1 MKTYLDIQE
10 HVPGLT
16 TEAVAGAHP
25 KNLEVQDNYG
35 AKVLKFWHAEKYVPL
50 LMTYGFVLHIIRVAI
65 YLREGTANLSQIILP
80 LVDLP
85 LAIMMAYCALAMI
98 IAWRPFFQR
107 FQMRVT
113 WRKVVYWII
122 AVYITGSVPGHIG
135 FLAFGSTTYFDF
147 FPWWFSAILLFV
159 YAAIIVYFFTL
170 KLNDN
175 SERA

>member
-1 MKTYLDIQE
+1 MKTSLPIQE

-16 TEAVAGAHP
+16 TEAVAAAP
-25 KNLEVQDNYG
+25 AKDLEVQDKYG

-65 YLREGTANLSQIILP
+65 YLRDGTANLSQIILP

-98 IAWRPFFQR
+98 TDRRQFFQM
-107 FQMRVT
+107 FEMRAT
-113 WRKVVYWII
+113 WRKAVYWII
-122 AVYITGSVPGHIG
+122 AFYIAGSVPGHIG
-135 FLAFGSTTYFDF
+135 FLAFGNTTYFDF

-159 YAAIIVYFFTL
+159 YAAIVVYFFTL
-170 KLNDN
+170 KLKDN
-175 SERA
+175 SGIA